1 LKSGDGVA
9 IENVEA
15 LELKTSDGAQ
25 FLLFDL
31 K

>member
-9 IENVEA
+9 VEKAEA
-15 LELKTSDGAQ
+15 LEIRGRAGAQ